1 MKSLHVDGTGWLY
14 RLSPRIKLIGL
25 AVFSV
30 ALFLTRQPLPLLA
43 VLCVAAFVLAQAR
56 LGWRETVARLRP
68 VLLTITVIALISF
81 ALISPLDATITLFRL
96 TALTLLATAVT
107 ASVSISQFMDEIT
120 FALRPLERLGLAK
133 AADVGLAVGLVVRF
147 VPEVI
152 NRYHTLRDAHR
163 ARGMETKPHAILV
176 PLIIMTLKDADAIAD
191 AIDARGFRGQT
202 SSSDFAK
209 RKAVENEDP

>member
-1 MKSLHVDGTGWLY
+1 MKSLHVEGTGWLY
-14 RLSPRIKLIGL
+14 RLSPRIKLLGL
-25 AVFSV
+25 ALFSV
-30 ALFLTRQPLPLLA
+30 GLFLTRDPVILSTAVLLA
-43 VLCVAAFVLAQAR
+43 VIVLWQAH
-56 LGWRETVARLRP
+56 LGFQETVARLRP
-68 VLLTITVIALISF
+68 VLLTIAVIALFSF
-81 ALISPLDATITLFRL
+81 LFMSALDAAIALLRL

-120 FALRPLERLGLAK
+120 FALRPLEKIGLAN

-152 NRYHTLRDAHR
+152 NRYETLSDAHR
-163 ARGMETKPHAILV
+163 ARGMKVRLHTILV

-202 SSSDFAK
+202 SNDIK
-209 RKAVENEDP
+209 GRVP

>member
-1 MKSLHVDGTGWLY
+1 MRSLHVEGKGWLY

-25 AVFSV
+25 AGFSI
-30 ALFLTRQPLPLLA
+30 ALFMTRQPLLLLA
-43 VLCVAAFVLAQAR
+43 ALGVAAFVLAQAG

-68 VLLTITVIALISF
+68 VLLTIAVIALVSF
-81 ALISPLDATITLFRL
+81 ALISPLDATITLLRL
-96 TALTLLATAVT
+96 TALTLLATAIT

-152 NRYHTLRDAHR
+152 GRYHTLRDAHR
-163 ARGMETKPHAILV
+163 ARGIETKPHLILV

-202 SSSDFAK
+202 SFSDL
-209 RKAVENEDP
+209 

>member
-1 MKSLHVDGTGWLY
+1 MKSLHVDGTGWLF

-25 AVFSV
+25 AGFSI
-30 ALFLTRQPLPLLA
+30 ALFMTRQPLLLLA
-43 VLCVAAFVLAQAR
+43 ALCVAVFVLAQAR

-68 VLLTITVIALISF
+68 VLLTIAVIALVSF
-81 ALISPLDATITLFRL
+81 ALISPLDATITLLRL
-96 TALTLLATAVT
+96 TALTLLATAIT

-120 FALRPLERLGLAK
+120 FALAPLERLGLAK

-152 NRYHTLRDAHR
+152 SRYHTLRDAHR
-163 ARGMETKPHAILV
+163 ARGIETKPHLILV

-202 SSSDFAK
+202 SFSDL
-209 RKAVENEDP
+209 